1 MRWARESLLRC
12 GHSEPSLVSTRTW
25 SEDRRAVL
33 PLGSPQVGP
42 LWVTDGLLKAA
53 DVEVL

>member
-1 MRWARESLLRC
+1 MQWARESLLRC